1 MVKSNDPARD
11 DLPRIE
17 LRVTGAW
24 QSPAELWDQFE
35 DGKLGYRLDENDL
48 IHVSTGARFGLGT
61 SPHDDD
67 IAQIFE
73 GTGRLSDEEIDRIAR
88 HTVKIH
94 ISGLGGS
101 PDNARAIM
109 QAAAALIR
117 AGGSGVFI
125 DNSGNAHGRDDWLKL
140 AGDTQP
146 GGAYW
151 AFVAVTASEEEV
163 FSVGMHCL
171 GFRDAEMPDPP
182 GREQGG
188 FMIHNFLGYTY
199 QSGATINDGEAIG
212 GPEGASHRVR
222 AIECTRFPADTPWY
236 NPYGI
241 WQLEWIDDDDD

>member
-1 MVKSNDPARD
+1 
-11 DLPRIE
+11 

-24 QSPAELWDQFE
+24 QSPAELSEKFE
-35 DGKLGYRLDENDL
+35 DGKLGYRLEENEL
-48 IHVSTGARFGLGT
+48 VHITTGARFDLGT

-67 IAQIFE
+67 IAEIFD
-73 GTGRLSDEEIDRIAR
+73 GTGRLSEAEIDAIAQ

-94 ISGLGGS
+94 VSGPGGS
-101 PDNARAIM
+101 LDNARATM
-109 QAAAALIR
+109 QAVAALVH

-140 AGDTQP
+140 AGDPQP

-199 QSGATINDGEAIG
+199 QSGNEMHDGDPIG
-212 GPEGASHRVR
+212 DPAGPTHRVR
-222 AIECTRFPADTPWY
+222 ALACTRFPADTPCH

-241 WQLEWIDDDDD
+241 WRLEWMDDEEDDENE